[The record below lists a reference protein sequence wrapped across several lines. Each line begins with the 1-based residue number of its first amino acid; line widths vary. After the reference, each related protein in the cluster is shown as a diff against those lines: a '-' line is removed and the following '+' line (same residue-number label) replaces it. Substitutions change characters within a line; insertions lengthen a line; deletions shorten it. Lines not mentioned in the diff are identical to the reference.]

1 MSTSLLLNNNTI
13 SNFKK
18 KFQIKSKNRYASSD
32 IKVLMSKYKEKQIYD
47 TVNEKLSDIKNLKT
61 INNSNNEPNE
71 GHTTL
76 TTSTDFKITNN
87 FRKNL
92 RFKFKNYNSHTYNH
106 FNKQQKI
113 KEVEYQENQT
123 DKEGDLNNKEYIN
136 NYFSRYKQAETIYT
150 ILNQKT
156 KKYFEN
162 LNKYVHRVN
171 KSQKKI
177 IFGLSPFPNISVNRE
192 LRFQDST
199 NKSVTLYN
207 KSFGSAAIGERYE
220 RHMSELLKLKQI
232 LKNIKEKDDKK
243 REEYIH
249 RMLSNYLAQNG
260 IFDIK
265 YYKPQYLSNFKDFLE
280 IEFDVQPRIPYK
292 QFLFNILFGHYDKYY
307 HNPMDSNNSSLAYF
321 KRNNQLKRGFSFESD
336 ISNSKKNS
344 TINASRRSSN
354 SIFEKYYENI
364 SGENM
369 ENTHEKKEIN
379 LYKHKF

>member
-150 ILNQKT
+150 ILNKKT

-177 IFGLSPFPNISVNRE
+177 IFGLSPFPNISMNRE
-192 LRFQDST
+192 LRFLDST

-220 RHMSELLKLKQI
+220 RH
-232 LKNIKEKDDKK
+232 
-243 REEYIH
+243 
-249 RMLSNYLAQNG
+249 LS
-260 IFDIK
+260 
-265 YYKPQYLSNFKDFLE
+265 
-280 IEFDVQPRIPYK
+280 
-292 QFLFNILFGHYDKYY
+292 
-307 HNPMDSNNSSLAYF
+307 
-321 KRNNQLKRGFSFESD
+321 
-336 ISNSKKNS
+336 
-344 TINASRRSSN
+344 
-354 SIFEKYYENI
+354 
-364 SGENM
+364 
-369 ENTHEKKEIN
+369 
-379 LYKHKF
+379 

>member
-1 MSTSLLLNNNTI
+1 
-13 SNFKK
+13 
-18 KFQIKSKNRYASSD
+18 
-32 IKVLMSKYKEKQIYD
+32 
-47 TVNEKLSDIKNLKT
+47 
-61 INNSNNEPNE
+61 
-71 GHTTL
+71 
-76 TTSTDFKITNN
+76 
-87 FRKNL
+87 
-92 RFKFKNYNSHTYNH
+92 
-106 FNKQQKI
+106 
-113 KEVEYQENQT
+113 
-123 DKEGDLNNKEYIN
+123 
-136 NYFSRYKQAETIYT
+136 
-150 ILNQKT
+150 
-156 KKYFEN
+156 
-162 LNKYVHRVN
+162 
-171 KSQKKI
+171 
-177 IFGLSPFPNISVNRE
+177 
-192 LRFQDST
+192 
-199 NKSVTLYN
+199 
-207 KSFGSAAIGERYE
+207 
-220 RHMSELLKLKQI
+220 MSELLKLKQI

-280 IEFDVQPRIPYK
+280 IEFEVQPRIPYK

-321 KRNNQLKRGFSFESD
+321 KRKNPLKRGFSFESD

-344 TINASRRSSN
+344 TINASRRSSS